1 MVTFFISIQFFSRP
15 IICIIKLYNIRI
27 TRIIQFCFV
36 CLCISY
42 WFPGCISTQCAPKYS
57 RLFLSC
63 FIHSPDWL
71 CHIRICSDCPKLC
84 FISNQNIIF
93 ITNLFYHLT
102 EIISSFIVGRI
113 CASNILSCLLC
124 PSLISKKLR
133 CFCCK

>member
-1 MVTFFISIQFFSRP
+1 MSTVFISIQFLSRP
-15 IICIIKLYNIRI
+15 IICVIKLYNIRI
-27 TRIIQFCFV
+27 TRIIQFCLVF
-36 CLCISY
+36 CCIRCR
-42 WFPGCISTQCAPKYS
+42 FPVCISTQCSPKYS
-57 RLFLSC
+57 RIFLSC
-63 FIHSPDWL
+63 FVHSPDWL

-84 FISNQNIIF
+84 FISDQNIIF

-124 PSLISKKLR
+124 PSLICKKLR